1 MPIYIIII
9 LIGIVA
15 ALIIN
20 FIPKAKDPS
29 LEEDVIIPESEPE
42 TNPEQAT
49 TPELESFPKVD
60 LPLPTGEAKIKT
72 AQNKKKTSNK
82 ADTKKK

>member
-1 MPIYIIII
+1 MPIYIIVI

-29 LEEDVIIPESEPE
+29 LEEDVIISESEPE
-42 TNPEQAT
+42 TTPEQGT
-49 TPELESFPKVD
+49 TPEPEPFPKVD

-72 AQNKKKTSNK
+72 AQSKKKTSKKVEANK
-82 ADTKKK
+82 K